1 MKLTME
7 KLWKMIDTAVDLI
20 KQVLEEV
27 FFGKEDGDSDEK
39 K

>member
-1 MKLTME
+1 MKITMDR
-7 KLWKMIDTAVDLI
+7 LWKMIDTAVDLV

-27 FFGKEDGDSDEK
+27 LFGKKDGGADDK

>member
-1 MKLTME
+1 MKITIE
-7 KLWKMIDTAVDLI
+7 KLWKIIDTVVDLV

-27 FFGKEDGDSDEK
+27 LFGKKDGGTDDK

>member
-1 MKLTME
+1 MTLE
-7 KLWKMIDTAVDLI
+7 KLWKIIDTAVDLV

-27 FFGKEDGDSDEK
+27 LFGKKDGGDDDK

>member
-1 MKLTME
+1 MKISIE

-27 FFGKEDGDSDEK
+27 LFGKDDGGKDEK

>member
-1 MKLTME
+1 MKITIE

-27 FFGKEDGDSDEK
+27 LFGRNDGGGDDK

>member
-27 FFGKEDGDSDEK
+27 LFGKDDGGKDEK

>member
-1 MKLTME
+1 MRITIE

-27 FFGKEDGDSDEK
+27 LFGKDDGGSDEEK
-39 K
+39 